1 MSKIKFHF
9 LPLLVVLSFVLVN
22 PVSAASKTS
31 VINWAENLARSGQGV
46 DYDGVYGWQCVDI
59 VNWVLG
65 KQFGKPIWGNA
76 INLLDSAQQAGYTI
90 IRNDGNAKPQAGDL
104 FVMQTFAHSYGH
116 AGLVVA
122 DNGNGTYRT
131 IEQNVD
137 GGATALTLGG
147 PARQLNRRLS
157 SQYGNIIGWIR
168 PPYDNNQNLPSI
180 NSSTTV
186 VQNTNSSSSSTTYK
200 KLRNESGRFTVT
212 VSQLNVRNS
221 PSTSGS
227 PVATYSSGQYFN
239 YDSVYQGDGYLWL
252 SYVSH
257 SGVRRYVAQGPEQNG
272 VLTSSYGR
280 VN

>member
-1 MSKIKFHF
+1 MSKNRKIHLFQ
-9 LPLLVVLSFVLVN
+9 LLVILSTLLVS
-22 PVSAASKTS
+22 PVSATS
-31 VINWAENLARSGQGV
+31 RSSVLNWAEGLASRGQGV
-46 DYDGVYGWQCVDI
+46 DYDGVYGWQCVDL

-65 KQFGKPIWGNA
+65 RHFGKPIWGNA
-76 INLLDSAQQAGYTI
+76 INLLDSAQQAGYRV
-90 IRNDGNAKPQAGDL
+90 IRNDGRNKPQAGDL
-104 FVMQTFAHSYGH
+104 FVMQTFAHGYGH
-116 AGLVVA
+116 AGLIVS

-147 PARQLNRRLS
+147 PARQLTRTLS

-168 PPYDNNQNLPSI
+168 PPYTEQSVAPPVAPVSPTVPTVNQASPSGYEK
-180 NSSTTV
+180 V
-186 VQNTNSSSSSTTYK
+186 
-200 KLRNESGRFTVT
+200 RDERGRFTVT

-221 PSTSGS
+221 PSTSGA
-227 PVATYSSGQYFN
+227 PVASYSSGQYFT
-239 YDSVYQGDGYLWL
+239 YDSVYRGDGYLWL

-280 VN
+280 LN